1 MNQFSIA
8 PPFTDA
14 KNKSVMKATV
24 NLVRMLSA
32 KQLKRYTIAFL
43 FLFLKIN
50 IHGVVVGNNNNR
62 HRHLMCPGVRL
73 LPFAAGNRLKIKQ
86 ITGGAICIQFW
97 HLKL

>member
-62 HRHLMCPGVRL
+62 HRHLMCP
-73 LPFAAGNRLKIKQ
+73 FAPVCRWKSTNKTNNCWGNLHSVLAFE
-86 ITGGAICIQFW
+86 AIRSN
-97 HLKL
+97 